1 MNVSVTFFHGT
12 AGWIVAVLAICGA
25 GNILS
30 GTWDWARERYGPGR
44 RVRAGWAVVLPDGTR
59 GIVAAYFPA
68 VYTQPA
74 RVLLEDMTGPD
85 AEHAGIGTWPQAA
98 VVLAFDCTRVP
109 RKGFLYICRSL
120 RQAIRESRT
129 SAKGAQS

>member
-1 MNVSVTFFHGT
+1 MNVTVTFFHGT
-12 AGWIVAVLAICGA
+12 SGWIVAVLAICGA

-44 RVRAGWAVVLPDGTR
+44 RVRVGWAVTLPDGTR
-59 GIVAAYFPA
+59 GTVAAYFPA

-74 RVLLEDMTGPD
+74 GVLLEDMTGPD
-85 AEHAGIGTWPQAA
+85 GEDAGAGTWPQAA

-109 RKGFLYICRSL
+109 RKGFLHVCRSL
-120 RQAIRESRT
+120 CQAIREFPQT
-129 SAKGAQS
+129 TKDA